1 MPMDTLLDSWLLLAL
16 AFLVVTLS
24 IYIVWLRLELWASRR
39 VIAAL
44 EQAEA
49 REPKRQRSSKSI
61 VPVLLAWVVLL
72 LVLGQALNH
81 LLTAW

>member
-1 MPMDTLLDSWLLLAL
+1 MDTLLDSWLLLAL

-44 EQAEA
+44 EQAEL
-49 REPKRQRSSKSI
+49 REPKRQRSGKSI
-61 VPVLLAWVVLL
+61 VPVLLAWAVLL

>member
-1 MPMDTLLDSWLLLAL
+1 MLLAL
-16 AFLVVTLS
+16 ALLVVTLS
-24 IYIVWLRLELWASRR
+24 IYIVWLGLELWASRR

-44 EQAEA
+44 EQAEL
-49 REPKRQRSSKSI
+49 REPKRQRSGKSI
-61 VPVLLAWVVLL
+61 VPVLLAWAVLL